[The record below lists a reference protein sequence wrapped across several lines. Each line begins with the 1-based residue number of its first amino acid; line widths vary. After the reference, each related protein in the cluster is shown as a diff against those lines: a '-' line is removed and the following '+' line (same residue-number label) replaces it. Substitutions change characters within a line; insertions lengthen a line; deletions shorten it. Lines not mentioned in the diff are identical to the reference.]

1 MNEKALSVI
10 GQYGLEVRKSVRTR
24 GGIAVLTD
32 DGYKLLYE
40 CTRSDSYYER
50 ENMITAGIKRTGFE
64 YIDTYVMTA
73 EGTLFSQDAQGRKY
87 ILKDWFDAQECDIR
101 NETHVAM
108 AAGTLAVL
116 HGHMMN
122 MDKCEH
128 ELKYNNATDMRMK
141 FDKHTKEMRMVGNYL
156 KGKKNKNEFEMLMR
170 RSLMTFHEEALIA
183 AQELEEM
190 DYGSRIEKARTSY
203 EMCHGSYNYHNV
215 FLDVGNGGNAVTN
228 FEKCHNDCQV
238 ADLYQFL
245 RKVMEKHDWNI
256 NVAYRLVDE
265 YDRLKP
271 LEDDDIDMLVT
282 LLSFP
287 EKFWKIINQYYNA
300 GKAWVPAKNIDKL
313 KIVIE
318 QNMRRRE
325 LIDKMCGM

>member
-170 RSLMTFHEEALIA
+170 RSLMAFHEEALIA

-215 FLDVGNGGNAVTN
+215 LFTDRGCAVTG
-228 FEKCHNDCQV
+228 FEHCCVDCQIN
-238 ADLYQFL
+238 DLYQFM
-245 RKVMEKHDWNI
+245 RKLLEKNGWDARAGHSVI
-256 NVAYRLVDE
+256 EAYSEVRPVS
-265 YDRLKP
+265 
-271 LEDDDIDMLVT
+271 DDDMK
-282 LLSFP
+282 LLKINFLYP
-287 EKFWKIINQYYNA
+287 EKFWKVINFYNNSN
-300 GKAWVPAKNIDKL
+300 KSWIPRKSIEKL
-313 KIVIE
+313 EGVLAQNDARRAFIE
-318 QNMRRRE
+318 T
-325 LIDKMCGM
+325 LH

>member
-73 EGTLFSQDAQGRKY
+73 EGTLFSQDAHGRKY

-170 RSLMTFHEEALIA
+170 RSLMAFHEEALIA

-215 FLDVGNGGNAVTN
+215 LFTDRGCAVTG
-228 FEKCHNDCQV
+228 FEHCCVDCQIN
-238 ADLYQFL
+238 DLYQFM
-245 RKVMEKHDWNI
+245 RKLLEKNGWDARAGHSVI
-256 NVAYRLVDE
+256 EAYSEVRPVS
-265 YDRLKP
+265 
-271 LEDDDIDMLVT
+271 DDDMK
-282 LLSFP
+282 LLRINFLYP
-287 EKFWKIINQYYNA
+287 EKFWKVINFYNNSN
-300 GKAWVPAKNIDKL
+300 KSWIPRKSIEKL
-313 KIVIE
+313 EGVLAQNDARRAFIE
-318 QNMRRRE
+318 T
-325 LIDKMCGM
+325 LH

>member
-1 MNEKALSVI
+1 MI

-215 FLDVGNGGNAVTN
+215 LFTDRGCAVTG
-228 FEKCHNDCQV
+228 FEHCCVDCQIN
-238 ADLYQFL
+238 DLYQFM
-245 RKVMEKHDWNI
+245 RKLLEKNGWDARAGHSVI
-256 NVAYRLVDE
+256 EAYSEIRPVS
-265 YDRLKP
+265 
-271 LEDDDIDMLVT
+271 DDDMK
-282 LLSFP
+282 LLRINFLYP
-287 EKFWKIINQYYNA
+287 EKFWKVINFYNNSNKSWIPRKSIEKLEGVLA
-300 GKAWVPAKNIDKL
+300 QNDARKAF
-313 KIVIE
+313 IE
-318 QNMRRRE
+318 T
-325 LIDKMCGM
+325 LH

>member
-215 FLDVGNGGNAVTN
+215 LFTDRGCAVTG
-228 FEKCHNDCQV
+228 FEHCCVDCQIN
-238 ADLYQFL
+238 DLYQFM
-245 RKVMEKHDWNI
+245 RKLLEKNGWDARAGHSVI
-256 NVAYRLVDE
+256 EAYSEVR
-265 YDRLKP
+265 P
-271 LEDDDIDMLVT
+271 LSDDDMK
-282 LLSFP
+282 LLRINFLYP
-287 EKFWKIINQYYNA
+287 EKFWKVINFYNNSN
-300 GKAWVPAKNIDKL
+300 KSWIPRKSIEKL
-313 KIVIE
+313 EGVLAQNDARRAFIE
-318 QNMRRRE
+318 T
-325 LIDKMCGM
+325 LH

>member
-1 MNEKALSVI
+1 MLYMNEKALSVI

-215 FLDVGNGGNAVTN
+215 LFTDRGCAVTG
-228 FEKCHNDCQV
+228 FEHCCVDCQIN
-238 ADLYQFL
+238 DLYQFM
-245 RKVMEKHDWNI
+245 RKLLEKNGWDARAGHSVI
-256 NVAYRLVDE
+256 EAYSEVRPVS
-265 YDRLKP
+265 
-271 LEDDDIDMLVT
+271 DDDMK
-282 LLSFP
+282 LLRINFLYP
-287 EKFWKIINQYYNA
+287 EKFWKVINFYNNSNKSWIPRKSIEKLEGVLA
-300 GKAWVPAKNIDKL
+300 QNDARKAF
-313 KIVIE
+313 IE
-318 QNMRRRE
+318 T
-325 LIDKMCGM
+325 LH

>member
-116 HGHMMN
+116 HEHMMN

-215 FLDVGNGGNAVTN
+215 LFTDRGCAVTG
-228 FEKCHNDCQV
+228 FEHCCVDCQIN
-238 ADLYQFL
+238 DLYQFM
-245 RKVMEKHDWNI
+245 RKLLEKNGWDARAGHSVI
-256 NVAYRLVDE
+256 EAYSEVRPVS
-265 YDRLKP
+265 
-271 LEDDDIDMLVT
+271 DDDMK
-282 LLSFP
+282 LLRINFLYP
-287 EKFWKIINQYYNA
+287 EKFWKVINFYNNSNKSWIPRKSIEKLEGVLA
-300 GKAWVPAKNIDKL
+300 QNDARKAF
-313 KIVIE
+313 IE
-318 QNMRRRE
+318 T
-325 LIDKMCGM
+325 LH

>member
-10 GQYGLEVRKSVRTR
+10 GQYGLEVRKSVRAR

-32 DGYKLLYE
+32 NGYKLLYE

-64 YIDTYVMTA
+64 YIDTYVMTT

-101 NETHVAM
+101 NEIHVAM
-108 AAGTLAVL
+108 AAKTLAVL

-170 RSLMTFHEEALIA
+170 RSLMTFHEEALAA

-215 FLDVGNGGNAVTN
+215 LFTDRGCAVTG
-228 FEKCHNDCQV
+228 FEHCCVDCQIN
-238 ADLYQFL
+238 DLYQFM
-245 RKVMEKHDWNI
+245 RKLLEKNGWDARAGHSVI
-256 NVAYRLVDE
+256 EAYSEVRPVS
-265 YDRLKP
+265 
-271 LEDDDIDMLVT
+271 DDDMK
-282 LLSFP
+282 LLRINFLYP
-287 EKFWKIINQYYNA
+287 EKFWKVINFYNNSN
-300 GKAWVPAKNIDKL
+300 KSWIPRKSIEKL
-313 KIVIE
+313 EGVLAQNYARRAFIE
-318 QNMRRRE
+318 T
-325 LIDKMCGM
+325 LH

>member
-190 DYGSRIEKARTSY
+190 DYGSRIEKAHTSY

-215 FLDVGNGGNAVTN
+215 LFTDRGCAVTG
-228 FEKCHNDCQV
+228 FEHCCVDCQIN
-238 ADLYQFL
+238 DLYQFM
-245 RKVMEKHDWNI
+245 RKLLEKNGWDARAGHSVI
-256 NVAYRLVDE
+256 EAYSEVRPVS
-265 YDRLKP
+265 
-271 LEDDDIDMLVT
+271 DDDMK
-282 LLSFP
+282 LLRINFLYP
-287 EKFWKIINQYYNA
+287 EKFWKVINFYNNSNKSWIPRKSIEKLEGVLA
-300 GKAWVPAKNIDKL
+300 QNDARKAF
-313 KIVIE
+313 IE
-318 QNMRRRE
+318 T
-325 LIDKMCGM
+325 LH

>member
-116 HGHMMN
+116 HEHMMN

-156 KGKKNKNEFEMLMR
+156 NGKKNKNEFEMLMR

-215 FLDVGNGGNAVTN
+215 LFTDRGCAVTG
-228 FEKCHNDCQV
+228 FEHCCVDCQIN
-238 ADLYQFL
+238 DLYQFM
-245 RKVMEKHDWNI
+245 RKLLEKNGWDARAGHSVI
-256 NVAYRLVDE
+256 EAYSEVRPVS
-265 YDRLKP
+265 
-271 LEDDDIDMLVT
+271 DDDMK
-282 LLSFP
+282 LLRINFLYP
-287 EKFWKIINQYYNA
+287 EKFWKVINFYNNSNKSWIPRKSIEKLEGVLA
-300 GKAWVPAKNIDKL
+300 QNDARKAF
-313 KIVIE
+313 IE
-318 QNMRRRE
+318 T
-325 LIDKMCGM
+325 LH

>member
-1 MNEKALSVI
+1 MI

-215 FLDVGNGGNAVTN
+215 LFTDRGCAVTG
-228 FEKCHNDCQV
+228 FEHCCVDCQIN
-238 ADLYQFL
+238 DLYQFM
-245 RKVMEKHDWNI
+245 RKLLEKNGWDARAGHSVI
-256 NVAYRLVDE
+256 EAYSEVRPVS
-265 YDRLKP
+265 
-271 LEDDDIDMLVT
+271 DDDMK
-282 LLSFP
+282 LLRINFLYP
-287 EKFWKIINQYYNA
+287 EKFWKVINFYNNSNKSWIPRKSIEKLEGVLA
-300 GKAWVPAKNIDKL
+300 QNDARKAF
-313 KIVIE
+313 IE
-318 QNMRRRE
+318 T
-325 LIDKMCGM
+325 LH

>member
-215 FLDVGNGGNAVTN
+215 LFTDRGCAVTG
-228 FEKCHNDCQV
+228 FEHCCVDCQIN
-238 ADLYQFL
+238 DLYQFM
-245 RKVMEKHDWNI
+245 RKLLEKNGWDARAGHSVI
-256 NVAYRLVDE
+256 EAYSEVRPVS
-265 YDRLKP
+265 
-271 LEDDDIDMLVT
+271 DDDMK
-282 LLSFP
+282 LLRINFLYP
-287 EKFWKIINQYYNA
+287 EKFWKVINFYNNSNKSWIPRKIIE
-300 GKAWVPAKNIDKL
+300 KL
-313 KIVIE
+313 EGVLAQNDARRAFIE
-318 QNMRRRE
+318 T
-325 LIDKMCGM
+325 LH

>member
-190 DYGSRIEKARTSY
+190 DYGSRIEKARTLY

-215 FLDVGNGGNAVTN
+215 LFTDRGCAVTG
-228 FEKCHNDCQV
+228 FEHCCVDCQIN
-238 ADLYQFL
+238 DLYQFM
-245 RKVMEKHDWNI
+245 RKLLEKNGWDARAGHSVI
-256 NVAYRLVDE
+256 EAYSEVRPVS
-265 YDRLKP
+265 
-271 LEDDDIDMLVT
+271 DDDMK
-282 LLSFP
+282 LLRINFLYP
-287 EKFWKIINQYYNA
+287 EKFWKVINFYNNSN
-300 GKAWVPAKNIDKL
+300 KSWIPRKSIEKL
-313 KIVIE
+313 EGVLAQNDARRAFIE
-318 QNMRRRE
+318 T
-325 LIDKMCGM
+325 LH

>member
-50 ENMITAGIKRTGFE
+50 ENMITAGIKRIGFE

-215 FLDVGNGGNAVTN
+215 LFTDRGCAVTG
-228 FEKCHNDCQV
+228 FEHCCVDCQIN
-238 ADLYQFL
+238 DLYQFM
-245 RKVMEKHDWNI
+245 RKLLEKNGWDARAGHSVI
-256 NVAYRLVDE
+256 EAYSEVRPVS
-265 YDRLKP
+265 
-271 LEDDDIDMLVT
+271 DDDMK
-282 LLSFP
+282 LLRINFLYP
-287 EKFWKIINQYYNA
+287 EKFWKVINFYNNSN
-300 GKAWVPAKNIDKL
+300 KSWIPRKSIEKL
-313 KIVIE
+313 EGVLAQNDARRAFIE
-318 QNMRRRE
+318 T
-325 LIDKMCGM
+325 LH

>member
-73 EGTLFSQDAQGRKY
+73 EGSLFSQDAQGRKY

-215 FLDVGNGGNAVTN
+215 LFTDRGCAVTG
-228 FEKCHNDCQV
+228 FEHCCVDCQIN
-238 ADLYQFL
+238 DLYQFM
-245 RKVMEKHDWNI
+245 RKLLEKNGWDARAGHSVI
-256 NVAYRLVDE
+256 EAYSEVRPVS
-265 YDRLKP
+265 
-271 LEDDDIDMLVT
+271 DDDMK
-282 LLSFP
+282 LLRINFLYP
-287 EKFWKIINQYYNA
+287 EKFWKVINFYNNSNKSWIPRKSIEKLEGVLA
-300 GKAWVPAKNIDKL
+300 QNDARKAF
-313 KIVIE
+313 IE
-318 QNMRRRE
+318 T
-325 LIDKMCGM
+325 LH

>member
-170 RSLMTFHEEALIA
+170 RSLMAFHEEELIA

-215 FLDVGNGGNAVTN
+215 LFTDRGCAVTG
-228 FEKCHNDCQV
+228 FEHCCVDCQIN
-238 ADLYQFL
+238 DLYQFM
-245 RKVMEKHDWNI
+245 RKLLEKNGWDARAGHSVI
-256 NVAYRLVDE
+256 EAYSEVRPVS
-265 YDRLKP
+265 
-271 LEDDDIDMLVT
+271 DDDMK
-282 LLSFP
+282 LLRINFLYP
-287 EKFWKIINQYYNA
+287 EKFWKVINFYNNSN
-300 GKAWVPAKNIDKL
+300 KSWIPRKSIEKL
-313 KIVIE
+313 EGVLE
-318 QNMRRRE
+318 QNDARKAFIE
-325 LIDKMCGM
+325 TLH

>member
-156 KGKKNKNEFEMLMR
+156 KGKKNNEFEMLMR

-215 FLDVGNGGNAVTN
+215 LFTDRGCAVTG
-228 FEKCHNDCQV
+228 FEHCCVDCQIN
-238 ADLYQFL
+238 DLYQFM
-245 RKVMEKHDWNI
+245 RKLLEKNGWDARAGHSVI
-256 NVAYRLVDE
+256 EAYSEVRPVS
-265 YDRLKP
+265 
-271 LEDDDIDMLVT
+271 DDDMK
-282 LLSFP
+282 LLRINFLYP
-287 EKFWKIINQYYNA
+287 EKFWKVINFYNNSNKSWIPRKSIEKLEGVLA
-300 GKAWVPAKNIDKL
+300 QNDARKAF
-313 KIVIE
+313 IE
-318 QNMRRRE
+318 T
-325 LIDKMCGM
+325 LH

>member
-215 FLDVGNGGNAVTN
+215 LFTDRGCAVTG
-228 FEKCHNDCQV
+228 FEHCCVDCQIN
-238 ADLYQFL
+238 DLYQFM
-245 RKVMEKHDWNI
+245 RKLLEKNGWEARAGHSVI
-256 NVAYRLVDE
+256 EAYSEVRPVS
-265 YDRLKP
+265 
-271 LEDDDIDMLVT
+271 DDDMK
-282 LLSFP
+282 LLRINFLYP
-287 EKFWKIINQYYNA
+287 EKFWKVINFYNNSN
-300 GKAWVPAKNIDKL
+300 KSWIPRKSI
-313 KIVIE
+313 
-318 QNMRRRE
+318 
-325 LIDKMCGM
+325 

>member
-215 FLDVGNGGNAVTN
+215 LFTDRGCAVTG
-228 FEKCHNDCQV
+228 FEHCCVDCQIN
-238 ADLYQFL
+238 DLYQFM
-245 RKVMEKHDWNI
+245 RKLLEKNGWDARAGHSVI
-256 NVAYRLVDE
+256 EAYSEIRPVS
-265 YDRLKP
+265 
-271 LEDDDIDMLVT
+271 DDDMK
-282 LLSFP
+282 LLRINFLYP
-287 EKFWKIINQYYNA
+287 EKFWKVINFYNNSNKSWIPRKSIEKLEGVLA
-300 GKAWVPAKNIDKL
+300 QNDARKAF
-313 KIVIE
+313 IE
-318 QNMRRRE
+318 T
-325 LIDKMCGM
+325 LH

>member
-215 FLDVGNGGNAVTN
+215 LFTDRGCAVTG
-228 FEKCHNDCQV
+228 FEHCCVDCQIN
-238 ADLYQFL
+238 DLYQFM
-245 RKVMEKHDWNI
+245 RKLLEKNGWDARAGHSVI
-256 NVAYRLVDE
+256 EAYSEVRPVS
-265 YDRLKP
+265 
-271 LEDDDIDMLVT
+271 DDDMK
-282 LLSFP
+282 LLRINFLYP
-287 EKFWKIINQYYNA
+287 EKFWKVINFYNNSN
-300 GKAWVPAKNIDKL
+300 KSWIPRKSIEKL
-313 KIVIE
+313 EGV
-318 QNMRRRE
+318 
-325 LIDKMCGM
+325 LA

>member
-122 MDKCEH
+122 MNKCEH

-215 FLDVGNGGNAVTN
+215 LFTDRGCAVTG
-228 FEKCHNDCQV
+228 FEHCCVDCQIN
-238 ADLYQFL
+238 DLYQFM
-245 RKVMEKHDWNI
+245 RKLLEKNGWDARAGHSVI
-256 NVAYRLVDE
+256 EAYSEVRPVS
-265 YDRLKP
+265 
-271 LEDDDIDMLVT
+271 DDDMK
-282 LLSFP
+282 LLRINFLYP
-287 EKFWKIINQYYNA
+287 EKFWKVINFYNNSN
-300 GKAWVPAKNIDKL
+300 KSWIPRKSIEKL
-313 KIVIE
+313 EGVLAQNDARRAFIE
-318 QNMRRRE
+318 T
-325 LIDKMCGM
+325 LH

>member
-50 ENMITAGIKRTGFE
+50 ENMLTAGIKRTGFE

-215 FLDVGNGGNAVTN
+215 LFTDRGCAVTG
-228 FEKCHNDCQV
+228 FEHCCVDCQIN
-238 ADLYQFL
+238 DLYQFM
-245 RKVMEKHDWNI
+245 RKLLEKNGWDARAGHSVI
-256 NVAYRLVDE
+256 EAYSEVRPVS
-265 YDRLKP
+265 
-271 LEDDDIDMLVT
+271 DDDMK
-282 LLSFP
+282 LLRINFLYP
-287 EKFWKIINQYYNA
+287 EKFWKVINFYNNSNKSWIPRKSIEKLEGVLA
-300 GKAWVPAKNIDKL
+300 QNDARKAF
-313 KIVIE
+313 IE
-318 QNMRRRE
+318 T
-325 LIDKMCGM
+325 LH

>member
-215 FLDVGNGGNAVTN
+215 LFTDRGCAVTG
-228 FEKCHNDCQV
+228 FEHCCVDCQIN
-238 ADLYQFL
+238 DLYQFM
-245 RKVMEKHDWNI
+245 RKLLEKNGWDARAGHSVI
-256 NVAYRLVDE
+256 EAYSEVRPVS
-265 YDRLKP
+265 
-271 LEDDDIDMLVT
+271 DDDMK
-282 LLSFP
+282 LLKINFLYP
-287 EKFWKIINQYYNA
+287 EKFWKVINFYNNSNKSWIPRKSIEKLEGVLA
-300 GKAWVPAKNIDKL
+300 QNDARKAF
-313 KIVIE
+313 IE
-318 QNMRRRE
+318 T
-325 LIDKMCGM
+325 LH

>member
-73 EGTLFSQDAQGRKY
+73 EETLFSQDAQGRKY

-215 FLDVGNGGNAVTN
+215 LFTDRGCAVTG
-228 FEKCHNDCQV
+228 FEHCCVDCQIN
-238 ADLYQFL
+238 DLYQFM
-245 RKVMEKHDWNI
+245 RKLLEKNGWDARAGHSVI
-256 NVAYRLVDE
+256 EAYSEVRPVS
-265 YDRLKP
+265 
-271 LEDDDIDMLVT
+271 DDDMK
-282 LLSFP
+282 LLRINFLYP
-287 EKFWKIINQYYNA
+287 EKFWKVINFYNNSNKSWIPRKSIEKLEGVLA
-300 GKAWVPAKNIDKL
+300 QNDARKAF
-313 KIVIE
+313 IE
-318 QNMRRRE
+318 T
-325 LIDKMCGM
+325 LH

>member
-73 EGTLFSQDAQGRKY
+73 EGTMFSQDAQGRKY

-215 FLDVGNGGNAVTN
+215 LFTDRGCAVTG
-228 FEKCHNDCQV
+228 FEHCCVDCQIN
-238 ADLYQFL
+238 DLYQFM
-245 RKVMEKHDWNI
+245 RKLLEKNGWDARAGHSVI
-256 NVAYRLVDE
+256 EAYSEVRPVS
-265 YDRLKP
+265 
-271 LEDDDIDMLVT
+271 DDDMK
-282 LLSFP
+282 LLRINFLYP
-287 EKFWKIINQYYNA
+287 EKFWKVINFYNNSN
-300 GKAWVPAKNIDKL
+300 KSWIPRKSIEKL
-313 KIVIE
+313 EGVLAQNDARRAFIE
-318 QNMRRRE
+318 T
-325 LIDKMCGM
+325 LH

>member
-215 FLDVGNGGNAVTN
+215 LFTDRGCAVTG
-228 FEKCHNDCQV
+228 FEHCCVDCQIN
-238 ADLYQFL
+238 DLYQFM
-245 RKVMEKHDWNI
+245 RKLLEKNGWDARAGHSVI
-256 NVAYRLVDE
+256 EAYSEVI
-265 YDRLKP
+265 P
-271 LEDDDIDMLVT
+271 VSDDDMK
-282 LLSFP
+282 LLRINFLYP
-287 EKFWKIINQYYNA
+287 EKFWKVINFYNNSN
-300 GKAWVPAKNIDKL
+300 KSWIPRKSIEKL
-313 KIVIE
+313 EGVLAQNDARRAFIE
-318 QNMRRRE
+318 T
-325 LIDKMCGM
+325 LH

>member
-215 FLDVGNGGNAVTN
+215 LFTDRGCAVTG
-228 FEKCHNDCQV
+228 FEHCCVDCQIN
-238 ADLYQFL
+238 DLYQFMRKLLEKNGWDARAGHSVIEAYSEVRPVSNDDMKLL
-245 RKVMEKHDWNI
+245 RI
-256 NVAYRLVDE
+256 NFLY
-265 YDRLKP
+265 
-271 LEDDDIDMLVT
+271 
-282 LLSFP
+282 P
-287 EKFWKIINQYYNA
+287 EKFWKVINFYNNSNKSWIPRKSIEKLEGVLA
-300 GKAWVPAKNIDKL
+300 QNDARKAF
-313 KIVIE
+313 IE
-318 QNMRRRE
+318 T
-325 LIDKMCGM
+325 LH

>member
-1 MNEKALSVI
+1 MLYMNEKALSVI

-101 NETHVAM
+101 NEIHVAM

-215 FLDVGNGGNAVTN
+215 LFTDRGCAVTG
-228 FEKCHNDCQV
+228 FEHCCVDCQIN
-238 ADLYQFL
+238 DLYQFM
-245 RKVMEKHDWNI
+245 RKLLEKNGWDARAGHSVI
-256 NVAYRLVDE
+256 EAYSEVRPVS
-265 YDRLKP
+265 
-271 LEDDDIDMLVT
+271 DDDMK
-282 LLSFP
+282 LLRINFLYP
-287 EKFWKIINQYYNA
+287 EKFWKVINFYNNSN
-300 GKAWVPAKNIDKL
+300 KSWIPRKSIEKL
-313 KIVIE
+313 EGVLAQNDARRAFIE
-318 QNMRRRE
+318 T
-325 LIDKMCGM
+325 LH

>member
-156 KGKKNKNEFEMLMR
+156 KCKKNKNEFEMLMR

-215 FLDVGNGGNAVTN
+215 LFTDRGCAVTG
-228 FEKCHNDCQV
+228 FEHCCVDCQIN
-238 ADLYQFL
+238 DLYQFM
-245 RKVMEKHDWNI
+245 RKLLEKNGWDARAGHSVI
-256 NVAYRLVDE
+256 EAYSEVRPVS
-265 YDRLKP
+265 
-271 LEDDDIDMLVT
+271 DDDMK
-282 LLSFP
+282 LLRINFLYP
-287 EKFWKIINQYYNA
+287 EKFWKVINFYNNSN
-300 GKAWVPAKNIDKL
+300 KSWIPRKSIEKL
-313 KIVIE
+313 EGVLAQNDARRAFIE
-318 QNMRRRE
+318 T
-325 LIDKMCGM
+325 LH

>member
-215 FLDVGNGGNAVTN
+215 LFTDRGCAVTG
-228 FEKCHNDCQV
+228 FEHCCVDCQIN
-238 ADLYQFL
+238 DLYQFM
-245 RKVMEKHDWNI
+245 RKLLEKNGWDARAGHSVI
-256 NVAYRLVDE
+256 EAYSEVS
-265 YDRLKP
+265 P
-271 LEDDDIDMLVT
+271 VSDDDMK
-282 LLSFP
+282 LLRINFLYP
-287 EKFWKIINQYYNA
+287 EKFWKVINFYNNSNKSWIPRKSIEKLEGVLA
-300 GKAWVPAKNIDKL
+300 QNDARKAF
-313 KIVIE
+313 IE
-318 QNMRRRE
+318 T
-325 LIDKMCGM
+325 LH

>member
-215 FLDVGNGGNAVTN
+215 LFTDRGCAGTG
-228 FEKCHNDCQV
+228 FEHCCVDCQIN
-238 ADLYQFL
+238 DLYQFM
-245 RKVMEKHDWNI
+245 RKLLEKNGWDARAGHSVI
-256 NVAYRLVDE
+256 EAYSEVRPVS
-265 YDRLKP
+265 
-271 LEDDDIDMLVT
+271 DDDMK
-282 LLSFP
+282 LLRINFLYP
-287 EKFWKIINQYYNA
+287 EKFWKVINFYNNSNKSWIPRKSIEKLEGVLA
-300 GKAWVPAKNIDKL
+300 QNDARKAF
-313 KIVIE
+313 IE
-318 QNMRRRE
+318 T
-325 LIDKMCGM
+325 LH

>member
-50 ENMITAGIKRTGFE
+50 ENMVTAGIKRTGFE

-215 FLDVGNGGNAVTN
+215 LFTDRGCAVTG
-228 FEKCHNDCQV
+228 FEHCCVDCQIN
-238 ADLYQFL
+238 DLYQFM
-245 RKVMEKHDWNI
+245 RKLLEKNGWDARAGHSVI
-256 NVAYRLVDE
+256 EAYSEVRPVS
-265 YDRLKP
+265 
-271 LEDDDIDMLVT
+271 DDDMK
-282 LLSFP
+282 LLRINFLYP
-287 EKFWKIINQYYNA
+287 EKFWKVINFYNNSNKSWIPRKSIEKLEGVLA
-300 GKAWVPAKNIDKL
+300 QNDARKAF
-313 KIVIE
+313 IE
-318 QNMRRRE
+318 T
-325 LIDKMCGM
+325 LH

>member
-215 FLDVGNGGNAVTN
+215 LFTDRGCAVTG
-228 FEKCHNDCQV
+228 FEHCCVDCQIN
-238 ADLYQFL
+238 DLYQFM
-245 RKVMEKHDWNI
+245 RKLLEKNGWDARAGHSVI
-256 NVAYRLVDE
+256 EAYSEVR
-265 YDRLKP
+265 P
-271 LEDDDIDMLVT
+271 ISDDDMK
-282 LLSFP
+282 LLRINFLYP
-287 EKFWKIINQYYNA
+287 EKFWKVINFYNNSN
-300 GKAWVPAKNIDKL
+300 KSWIPRKSIEKL
-313 KIVIE
+313 EGVLAQNDARRAFIE
-318 QNMRRRE
+318 T
-325 LIDKMCGM
+325 LH

>member
-108 AAGTLAVL
+108 SAGTLAVL

-215 FLDVGNGGNAVTN
+215 LFTDRGCAVTG
-228 FEKCHNDCQV
+228 FEHCCVDCQIN
-238 ADLYQFL
+238 DLYQFM
-245 RKVMEKHDWNI
+245 RKLLEKNGWDARAGHSVI
-256 NVAYRLVDE
+256 EAYSEVRPVS
-265 YDRLKP
+265 
-271 LEDDDIDMLVT
+271 DDDMK
-282 LLSFP
+282 LLRINFLYP
-287 EKFWKIINQYYNA
+287 EKFWKVINFYNNSN
-300 GKAWVPAKNIDKL
+300 KSWIPRKSIEKL
-313 KIVIE
+313 EGVLAQNDARRAFIE
-318 QNMRRRE
+318 T
-325 LIDKMCGM
+325 LH

>member
-183 AQELEEM
+183 AQELEDM

-215 FLDVGNGGNAVTN
+215 LFTDRGCAVTG
-228 FEKCHNDCQV
+228 FEHCCVDCQIN
-238 ADLYQFL
+238 DLYQFM
-245 RKVMEKHDWNI
+245 RKLLEKNGWDARAGHSVI
-256 NVAYRLVDE
+256 EAYSEVRPVS
-265 YDRLKP
+265 
-271 LEDDDIDMLVT
+271 DDDMK
-282 LLSFP
+282 LLRINFLYP
-287 EKFWKIINQYYNA
+287 EKFWKVINFYNNSNKSWIPRKSIEKLEGVLA
-300 GKAWVPAKNIDKL
+300 QNDARKAF
-313 KIVIE
+313 IE
-318 QNMRRRE
+318 T
-325 LIDKMCGM
+325 LH

>member
-116 HGHMMN
+116 HEHMMN

-170 RSLMTFHEEALIA
+170 RSLMAFHEEALIA

-215 FLDVGNGGNAVTN
+215 LFTDRGCAVTG
-228 FEKCHNDCQV
+228 FEHCCVDCQIN
-238 ADLYQFL
+238 DLYQFM
-245 RKVMEKHDWNI
+245 RKLLEKNGWDARAGHSVI
-256 NVAYRLVDE
+256 EAYSEVRPVS
-265 YDRLKP
+265 
-271 LEDDDIDMLVT
+271 DDDMK
-282 LLSFP
+282 LLKINFLYP
-287 EKFWKIINQYYNA
+287 EKFWKVINFYNNSNKSWIPRKSIEKLEGVLA
-300 GKAWVPAKNIDKL
+300 QNDARKAF
-313 KIVIE
+313 IE
-318 QNMRRRE
+318 T
-325 LIDKMCGM
+325 LH

>member
-215 FLDVGNGGNAVTN
+215 LFTDRGCAVTG
-228 FEKCHNDCQV
+228 FEHCCVDCQIN
-238 ADLYQFL
+238 DLYQFM
-245 RKVMEKHDWNI
+245 RKLLEKNGWDARAGHSVI
-256 NVAYRLVDE
+256 EAYSEVS
-265 YDRLKP
+265 P
-271 LEDDDIDMLVT
+271 VSDDDMK
-282 LLSFP
+282 LLRINFLYP
-287 EKFWKIINQYYNA
+287 EKFWKVINFYNNSN
-300 GKAWVPAKNIDKL
+300 KSWIPRKSIEKL
-313 KIVIE
+313 EGVLAQNDARRAFIE
-318 QNMRRRE
+318 T
-325 LIDKMCGM
+325 LH

>member
-87 ILKDWFDAQECDIR
+87 ILKDWFDAQECDIQ

-215 FLDVGNGGNAVTN
+215 LFTDRGCAVTG
-228 FEKCHNDCQV
+228 FEHCCVDCQIN
-238 ADLYQFL
+238 DLYQFM
-245 RKVMEKHDWNI
+245 RKLLEKNGWDARAGHSVI
-256 NVAYRLVDE
+256 EAYSEVRPVS
-265 YDRLKP
+265 
-271 LEDDDIDMLVT
+271 DDDMK
-282 LLSFP
+282 LLRINFLYP
-287 EKFWKIINQYYNA
+287 EKFWKVINFYNNSN
-300 GKAWVPAKNIDKL
+300 KSWIPRKSIEKL
-313 KIVIE
+313 EGVLAQNDARRAFIE
-318 QNMRRRE
+318 T
-325 LIDKMCGM
+325 LH

>member
-215 FLDVGNGGNAVTN
+215 LFTDRWCAVTG
-228 FEKCHNDCQV
+228 FEHCCVDCQIN
-238 ADLYQFL
+238 DLYQFM
-245 RKVMEKHDWNI
+245 RKLLEKNGWDARAGHSVI
-256 NVAYRLVDE
+256 EAYSEVRPVS
-265 YDRLKP
+265 
-271 LEDDDIDMLVT
+271 DDDMK
-282 LLSFP
+282 LLRINFLYP
-287 EKFWKIINQYYNA
+287 EKFWKVINFYNNSNKSWIPRKSIEKLEGVLA
-300 GKAWVPAKNIDKL
+300 QNDARKAF
-313 KIVIE
+313 IE
-318 QNMRRRE
+318 T
-325 LIDKMCGM
+325 LH

>member
-64 YIDTYVMTA
+64 YIDTYLMTA

-215 FLDVGNGGNAVTN
+215 LFTDRGCAVTG
-228 FEKCHNDCQV
+228 FEHCCVDCQIN
-238 ADLYQFL
+238 DLYQFM
-245 RKVMEKHDWNI
+245 RKLLEKNGWDARAGHSVI
-256 NVAYRLVDE
+256 EAYSEVRPVS
-265 YDRLKP
+265 
-271 LEDDDIDMLVT
+271 DDDMK
-282 LLSFP
+282 LLRINFLYP
-287 EKFWKIINQYYNA
+287 EKFWKVINFYNNSN
-300 GKAWVPAKNIDKL
+300 KSWIPRKSIEKL
-313 KIVIE
+313 EGVLAQNDARRAFIE
-318 QNMRRRE
+318 T
-325 LIDKMCGM
+325 LH

>member
-116 HGHMMN
+116 HEHMMN

-215 FLDVGNGGNAVTN
+215 LFTDRGCAVTG
-228 FEKCHNDCQV
+228 FEHCCVDCQIN
-238 ADLYQFL
+238 DLYQFM
-245 RKVMEKHDWNI
+245 RKLLEKNGWDARAGHSVI
-256 NVAYRLVDE
+256 EAYSEVRPVS
-265 YDRLKP
+265 
-271 LEDDDIDMLVT
+271 DDDMK
-282 LLSFP
+282 LLKINFLYP
-287 EKFWKIINQYYNA
+287 EKFWKVINFYNNSN
-300 GKAWVPAKNIDKL
+300 KSWIPRKSIEKL
-313 KIVIE
+313 EGVLAQNDARRAFIE
-318 QNMRRRE
+318 T
-325 LIDKMCGM
+325 LH